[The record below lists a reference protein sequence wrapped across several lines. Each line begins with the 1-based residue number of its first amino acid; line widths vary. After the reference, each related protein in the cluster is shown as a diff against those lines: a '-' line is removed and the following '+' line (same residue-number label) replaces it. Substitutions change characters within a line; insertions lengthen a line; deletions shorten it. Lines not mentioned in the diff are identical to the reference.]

1 MKNIAKLFTLTLAVA
16 VMFTSC
22 DMSNSK
28 TTAANNKISMDGT
41 RGVDMVNLQGSQVS
55 ISKTDVINVT
65 KAANA
70 AQDDDAIKGIM
81 RSLMGAENIAQQL
94 DVKFH
99 MNDEPVEEGLFVFG
113 IEAEEEKSLTMEM
126 FDEEGFEMAAN
137 NVINITQGNNY
148 KALNVKSLEDGKY
161 FFKLKDDAG
170 KELVREVTI
179 SHKN

>member
-1 MKNIAKLFTLTLAVA
+1 MKKVSLFILGLTVILFA
-16 VMFTSC
+16 SC
-22 DMSNSK
+22 NSN
-28 TTAANNKISMDGT
+28 TTQTESTPIDINVEST
-41 RGVDMVNLQGSQVS
+41 RGVQTVDFQGSQVS

-179 SHKN
+179 AHKN

>member
-1 MKNIAKLFTLTLAVA
+1 MKNTAKFLTLTLAIA

-22 DMSNSK
+22 DMSNTK
-28 TTAANNKISMDGT
+28 ATAANTKITMEGT
-41 RGVDMVNLQGSQVS
+41 RGVSMVDLQGSQVS
-55 ISKTDVINVT
+55 VAKADVINVT

-70 AQDDDAIKGIM
+70 AQDDEAIKSVM

-137 NVINITQGNNY
+137 NIININQGNNY